1 MMYVSKKESIIKID
15 GSKDECMSDLYNI
28 LKGMIRSGIS
38 PFEILELIAPA
49 ARAAGWEGDEDDP
62 GE

>member
-15 GSKDECMSDLYNI
+15 GYKDECMSDLYNLI
-28 LKGMIRSGIS
+28 KCMIRSGIS

-49 ARAAGWEGDEDDP
+49 ARAEEMEGDADDQD
-62 GE
+62 